1 MMKFSVLMSVY
12 AKESP
17 LFLKEAL
24 ESLRNQTLPAAEI
37 VIVKDGSIGEALESV
52 LTEYAGCLP
61 LKTVGYE
68 KNRGLGYALAF
79 GLQHCRYDWV
89 ARMDSDDIADKFR
102 FEKQINF
109 ITEHPAL
116 SVVGGQI
123 QEFSESITE
132 VMKSRRVPLDHDDIV
147 RFLKKRNAI
156 NHVTVFFKKK
166 DVLNAGNYEDVPGF
180 EDYYLWVRMILNGC
194 KVANI
199 PENLVAVRVGNDMI
213 GRRIGF
219 RYAKEEYRFYKKLR
233 KLKFLSCTEFI
244 KVVCMRIPLRLVPKP
259 VLAFI
264 YKKLLRK

>member
-1 MMKFSVLMSVY
+1 MKFSVLMSVY

-37 VIVKDGSIGEALESV
+37 VVVKDGPIGGGLEAV
-52 LTEYAGCLP
+52 LTEYAACLP

-79 GLQHCRYDWV
+79 GLRQCRYDWV
-89 ARMDSDDIADKFR
+89 ARMDADDIAVKDR
-102 FEKQINF
+102 FEKQIAYLEQHPEVELLGCATMEF
-109 ITEHPAL
+109 TE
-116 SVVGGQI
+116 
-123 QEFSESITE
+123 SENDARSG
-132 VMKSRRVPLDHDDIV
+132 RRLPCSHEEI
-147 RFLKKRNAI
+147 RNFLKKRNAF
-156 NHVTVFFKKK
+156 NHMTIVFKKQA
-166 DVLNAGNYEDVPGF
+166 VLDAGNYREAPGF
-180 EDYYLWVRMILNGC
+180 EDYYLWVRMILNG
-194 KVANI
+194 VRTANM
-199 PENLVAVRVGNDMI
+199 PESLVYARVGNDMI

-233 KLKFLSCTEFI
+233 KLKFLSYAEFI
-244 KVVCMRIPLRLVPKP
+244 KVICMRIPLRLVPKP